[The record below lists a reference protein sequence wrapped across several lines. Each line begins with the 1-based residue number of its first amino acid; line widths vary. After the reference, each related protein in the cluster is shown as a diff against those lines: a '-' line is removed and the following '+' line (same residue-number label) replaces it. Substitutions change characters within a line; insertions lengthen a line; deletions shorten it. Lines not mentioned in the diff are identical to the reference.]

1 MAVNDNM
8 IELIAKLDEDKSVK
22 QIVDTDIPIIRDR
35 INASQALQ
43 IKCTIDKD
51 SINDIKNQLKDIKI
65 NVGANIQ
72 PTTIHSNPVT
82 ESEVK
87 INATSVKEQIAEL
100 KQTLNANLSGGTKE
114 VMDGLTSQIKEGS
127 TVWTNWLRG
136 ANDKVKS
143 FSISVREA
151 TGELT
156 KYNYAINKY
165 GNAKFLGSSGT
176 DKGIEKVQKE
186 IDSFVKQLSAMKRNV
201 GSFTG
206 IYTDIGEGADK
217 TRITFDTLEKSIEDL
232 KNGKKSI
239 ADVRG
244 EIVALQGAVDSVNST
259 LGHAQGKGFNKFEN
273 AETDAR
279 NFDNTIKKIETDL
292 NGLNKADGNVKELSK
307 RLKAVKTEALDLA
320 DVSEKTQEWA
330 YSYDKVSIELK
341 DIQSEIKIIKQ
352 LEKQDKS
359 SAAQRTLSDLKAI
372 EESYK
377 AVEKYTKILKSPT
390 ASKEEKNS
398 ASAYVLNYN
407 KRIEA
412 TKNALATERL
422 LTKEVRTR
430 IKEIEKEHTEVM
442 NGINA
447 KAKGIAAQ
455 EEENK
460 RTQKRSELL
469 SKIESSLKS
478 INQYEQKKVGAGDNA
493 SEVHTDE
500 IEHLTQIV
508 KLSKEELANRKL
520 LNSEAKQRISD
531 AERELELK
539 RKERSATAL
548 DKSNQDA
555 LKQGE
560 IYESL
565 RNRIASASA
574 AMVDYAN
581 KNRKVVSS
589 NKLMSDGVTT
599 FAQKWQELTRRL
611 NSEEVRNSPEAFK
624 HLNEELKT
632 FKKEADA
639 NNLTISNFF
648 RNMRVQLSQVLMQWI
663 SLQGAIR
670 IVRSMVNEVT
680 SLNSAMINIQRVTTA
695 TDKEY
700 SQFLDNANSKA
711 RELRTTTSS
720 LVEQSYQWAKLG
732 YDMKDS
738 LELAQASTIYSKV
751 ADVDQEQSL
760 SNLVTTLKAYNI
772 EAKDTIKIVD
782 MLDKLN
788 NEYAVSAAG
797 LGDGLERSA
806 SAMAMTG
813 NSLEQ
818 TLALLTGTGEITQN
832 LENTGQAL
840 RIISLRLQN
849 MKGELE
855 ELGEPV
861 DDLMEVSKVQTQIL
875 NLTKNQVNIFDQGT
889 EQFRST
895 YDIMKDISE
904 VWDTLSSTNRASLTE
919 ILFGKNRANVGLAMI
934 QAFQSGQIEAAYEDA
949 QNSAETATKEYER
962 MMEGIESHF
971 AALKGQFQEL
981 ANTIIHSDFINNTV
995 QLATTIL
1002 KLLTLIADKL
1012 GTFPMLIAGVT
1023 TALNIKSGKGRPKP
1037 NMPIY
1042 APLQFCA

>member
-1 MAVNDNM
+1 MAVNDNI
-8 IELIAKLDEDKSVK
+8 IELIAKLDEDKSVE
-22 QIVDTDIPIIRDR
+22 QIVDTDIPAIRDR
-35 INASQALQ
+35 INNSKALQ

-51 SINDIKNQLKDIKI
+51 SINEIKNQLKDIKI
-65 NVGANIQ
+65 NVGASIQ
-72 PTTIHSNPVT
+72 PVAIQSNSIT

-114 VMDGLTSQIKEGS
+114 VMEGLTSQIKEGS

-136 ANDKVKS
+136 ADNKVKS

-156 KYNYAINKY
+156 KYNYAINEY

-186 IDSFVKQLSAMKRNV
+186 IDSFVKQLSSMKRNV

-206 IYTDIGEGADK
+206 IYTEIGEGADK
-217 TRITFDTLEKSIEDL
+217 TRITFNTLEKSIEDL

-244 EIVALQGAVDSVNST
+244 EIIALQGAVDSVNST

-307 RLKAVKTEALDLA
+307 RLKAVRTEALDLA
-320 DVSEKTQEWA
+320 NVSEKTQEWA

-377 AVEKYTKILKSPT
+377 AVEKYTKVLKSPT
-390 ASKEEKNS
+390 VSKEEKNS

-412 TKNALATERL
+412 TKNALATEGL
-422 LTKEVRTR
+422 LTKEVRAR

-460 RTQKRSELL
+460 RIQKRSELL
-469 SKIESSLKS
+469 SKIESALKN

-493 SEVHTDE
+493 SEVYTDE
-500 IEHLTQIV
+500 IEHLAQIV
-508 KLSKEELANRKL
+508 ELSKEELANRKL

-548 DKSNQDA
+548 DKSNQDV
-555 LKQGE
+555 LKQADT
-560 IYESL
+560 YESL
-565 RNRIASASA
+565 RNRIASTSA

-581 KNRKVVSS
+581 KNRKAVSS
-589 NKLMSDGVTT
+589 NKLMSDGITT
-599 FAQKWQELTRRL
+599 FAQKWQELTERL

-624 HLNEELKT
+624 HLNEEIKT
-632 FKKEADA
+632 FKKEVDA
-639 NNLTISNFF
+639 NNLTTSAFF
-648 RNMRVQLSQVLMQWI
+648 RNMRIQLSQVLMQWI

-670 IVRSMVNEVT
+670 ITRSLMDEVVN
-680 SLNSAMINIQRVTTA
+680 
-695 TDKEY
+695 
-700 SQFLDNANSKA
+700 LDNAMV
-711 RELRTTTSS
+711 ELRKVTEASDEEFEAFQKS
-720 LVEQSYQWAKLG
+720 A
-732 YDMKDS
+732 
-738 LELAQASTIYSKV
+738 ASTAKTLGASVSDVINATSVFSRAGFSLPEAEELGRV
-751 ADVDQEQSL
+751 ATLYKNVGDGITIDSAAESII
-760 SNLVTTLKAYNI
+760 SIMKAFNL
-772 EAKDTIKIVD
+772 EAKDSERIIDRINKVSNTFAVD
-782 MLDKLN
+782 
-788 NEYAVSAAG
+788 SGG
-797 LGDGLERSA
+797 LGEALKRVS
-806 SAMAMTG
+806 SAMA
-813 NSLEQ
+813 
-818 TLALLTGTGEITQN
+818 
-832 LENTGQAL
+832 
-840 RIISLRLQN
+840 
-849 MKGELE
+849 
-855 ELGEPV
+855 
-861 DDLMEVSKVQTQIL
+861 
-875 NLTKNQVNIFDQGT
+875 
-889 EQFRST
+889 
-895 YDIMKDISE
+895 
-904 VWDTLSSTNRASLTE
+904 
-919 ILFGKNRANVGLAMI
+919 
-934 QAFQSGQIEAAYEDA
+934 
-949 QNSAETATKEYER
+949 SA
-962 MMEGIESHF
+962 
-971 AALKGQFQEL
+971 
-981 ANTIIHSDFINNTV
+981 NNTLDETIALTTVANEIV
-995 QLATTIL
+995 QDPVSVA
-1002 KLLTLIADKL
+1002 
-1012 GTFPMLIAGVT
+1012 
-1023 TALNIKSGKGRPKP
+1023 
-1037 NMPIY
+1037 
-1042 APLQFCA
+1042 

>member
-35 INASQALQ
+35 INSSKALQ
-43 IKCTIDKD
+43 IKCIIDKD

-65 NVGANIQ
+65 KVGNI
-72 PTTIHSNPVT
+72 SNSSSADVI
-82 ESEVK
+82 SQSQVK
-87 INATSVKEQIAEL
+87 
-100 KQTLNANLSGGTKE
+100 
-114 VMDGLTSQIKEGS
+114 QIKEYNKEVKNATENAIALNKAQMSRGNYPKIPYTGNTDKTLEVAKN
-127 TVWTNWLRG
+127 TVNTFLDGTGDVASRVRIANEDATRSLQSFVVQVEKENG
-136 ANDKVKS
+136 AIETLTYRLNKEAKVYEYLGKT
-143 FSISVREA
+143 IREA
-151 TGELT
+151 T
-156 KYNYAINKY
+156 
-165 GNAKFLGSSGT
+165 NATTFRHE
-176 DKGIEKVQKE
+176 GIDVQKE
-186 IDSFVKQLSAMKRNV
+186 KRF
-201 GSFTG
+201 S
-206 IYTDIGEGADK
+206 D
-217 TRITFDTLEKSIEDL
+217 LEKIINQL
-232 KNGKKSI
+232 KTAELYSTTFANRINELKTEL
-239 ADVRG
+239 A
-244 EIVALQGAVDSVNST
+244 SVNDTNGMNNFLDKLSVLNSDISAT
-259 LGHAQGKGFNKFEN
+259 KAESQYMKSKIRDEERIVDLAKQEKEIRESAQHDYWQGQFDERIKAMTAEN
-273 AETDAR
+273 QVLKDMKKYYEELDRATR
-279 NFDNTIKKIETDL
+279 NFDSTKTSLNDRISTNISSLNSKTTNTTFRKNANNIDVQNQIVEIQSLISEYQKLSSELQTATTPEALVAIQGELDNLKPKL
-292 NGLNKADGNVKELSK
+292 NTVNDSTK
-307 RLKAVKTEALDLA
+307 RLIASLNDN
-320 DVSEKTQEWA
+320 
-330 YSYDKVSIELK
+330 
-341 DIQSEIKIIKQ
+341 
-352 LEKQDKS
+352 
-359 SAAQRTLSDLKAI
+359 AAQ
-372 EESYK
+372 
-377 AVEKYTKILKSPT
+377 TKLANGIKGL
-390 ASKEEKNS
+390 S
-398 ASAYVLNYN
+398 ASMDSY
-407 KRIEA
+407 
-412 TKNALATERL
+412 
-422 LTKEVRTR
+422 
-430 IKEIEKEHTEVM
+430 
-442 NGINA
+442 
-447 KAKGIAAQ
+447 AQ
-455 EEENK
+455 QN
-460 RTQKRSELL
+460 
-469 SKIESSLKS
+469 
-478 INQYEQKKVGAGDNA
+478 KKV
-493 SEVHTDE
+493 
-500 IEHLTQIV
+500 I
-508 KLSKEELANRKL
+508 
-520 LNSEAKQRISD
+520 
-531 AERELELK
+531 
-539 RKERSATAL
+539 
-548 DKSNQDA
+548 
-555 LKQGE
+555 
-560 IYESL
+560 
-565 RNRIASASA
+565 
-574 AMVDYAN
+574 
-581 KNRKVVSS
+581 SS

-599 FAQKWQELTRRL
+599 FAQKWQELITRL
-611 NSEEVRNSPEAFK
+611 KSENLDENG
-624 HLNEELKT
+624 LKEINQE
-632 FKKEADA
+632 FVVLKKEATA
-639 NNLTISNFF
+639 ANLTTSSLF
-648 RNMRVQLSQVLMQWI
+648 RNMRTQLSQVLMQWI

-670 IVRSMVNEVT
+670 IVRSIVNEVT
-680 SLNSAMINIQRVTTA
+680 SLDSAMINMRRVTTA

-861 DDLMEVSKVQTQIL
+861 DDLMEVSKIQTQIL
-875 NLTKNQVNIFDQGT
+875 NLTRNQVNIFDQGT

-904 VWDTLSSTNRASLTE
+904 VWDTLSSTDRASLTE

-981 ANTIIHSDFINNTV
+981 ANTVIHSDFINNTV